1 MKNKILILSSVLF
14 FGIAISY
21 IAFGWSEPTSS
32 MPSQYSTP
40 INTSIEAQDVTGGKP
55 VVANLNADKLDGYE
69 ASDLL
74 ALVGGSQPAEFVVT
88 EGTSCSAGTILT
100 STYYRATEC
109 SVAGILCKPIWYY
122 NNLQMCDWE
131 MHYFGCTTQAGWF
144 QDRPSCNYFMWTSP
158 CTMNATHDGC
168 TPGTSGNYTCYGEV
182 TNVLCLTIDDPE

>member
-40 INTSIEAQDVTGGKP
+40 INTSVEAQDVSEGKP

-88 EGTSCSAGTILT
+88 EGTSCPAQTILIA
-100 STYYRATEC
+100 TYYGPKTCTWTDVKCSSSGVSPNIEC
-109 SVAGILCKPIWYY
+109 KTTFTDSS
-122 NNLQMCDWE
+122 
-131 MHYFGCTTQAGWF
+131 CTTSAGWF
-144 QDRPSCNYFMWTSP
+144 QNVPTCNMMKVWIP
-158 CTMNATHDGC
+158 CSGGG
-168 TPGTSGNYTCYGEV
+168 GTSSCSGSGSVKNETCSGVV
-182 TNVLCLTIDDPE
+182 TYVLCLTIDAPE